1 MTFQE
6 LLKKADF
13 EKMFEYIAKF
23 YPKTARPKD
32 KKWYKK
38 AYDILMTLTPKAEE
52 GEYARVTNYKAD
64 QDEPCQEEVHPWC
77 MDLEGCKWEHALGF
91 ELEIDDAVK
100 DAPLDMIAG
109 ICLWHLTF
117 YGFTPEQQDEYF
129 DSLID

>member
-1 MTFQE
+1 MTFKE
-6 LLKKADF
+6 LLEKADF
-13 EKMFEYIAKF
+13 ERMFEYIAKF
-23 YPKTARPKD
+23 YPKTARSED

-38 AYDILMTLTPKAEE
+38 AYDILMTLTPKADK

-64 QDEPCQEEVHPWC
+64 NDEPCQEVHPWC
-77 MDLEGCKWEHALGF
+77 MDLEGCKWEHALGL

-109 ICLWHLTF
+109 ICLWHITF
-117 YGFTPEQQDEYF
+117 YGFTPEQQQEYF